1 MVFVLDGS
9 SRVGSFVVGRTLSFV
24 PLLLVVSVV
33 AFFVLLLTPGDPA
46 QLMLGQNATVEAVA
60 RLRQELAL
68 DQPLVI
74 QYLSFLGSAL
84 RGDLGRS
91 YATYRPV
98 SAELAQRLM
107 MTAQLGG
114 IAFLLATLLGIPLGV
129 AAAVRRNSWIDH
141 LLRLVVLGSV
151 SLPVFWLGILLVYL
165 FAVTLRWLP
174 STGSGTPAHLVLPA
188 LALATYPLAL
198 MVRLTR
204 TSMLEVLH
212 QDYLRTARAK
222 GLRPSKIIVRHAL
235 KNAMIPIV
243 TVMGLQIG
251 SLMTGAVL
259 TETVFAWPG
268 LGSYMIDAV
277 FTRDY
282 PVIRGCILL
291 FSAVFL
297 VTNLVVDVLYVL
309 LDPRI
314 RPS

>member
-1 MVFVLDGS
+1 M
-9 SRVGSFVVGRTLSFV
+9 GSFVIGRILSFF

-33 AFFVLLLTPGDPA
+33 AFFVLQLTPGDPA
-46 QLMLGQNATVEAVA
+46 RLMLGQNATVESIE
-60 RLRQELAL
+60 RLRRELAL
-68 DQPLVI
+68 DQPLPL

-84 RGDLGRS
+84 HGDLGRS
-91 YATYRPV
+91 YATFRPV
-98 SAELAQRLM
+98 STELIQRLL

-114 IAFLLATLLGIPLGV
+114 AAFVLATVIGIPLGV
-129 AAAVRRNSWIDH
+129 IAGVRRNTWVDH
-141 LLRLVVLGSV
+141 LLRVIVLGSV
-151 SLPVFWLGILLVYL
+151 SIPVFWLGILLIYF

-174 STGSGTPAHLVLPA
+174 SIGSGTPAHLVLPA
-188 LALATYPLAL
+188 IALATYPLAL
-198 MVRLTR
+198 LVRLTR
-204 TSMLEVLH
+204 ASMLEVLH

-222 GLRPSKIIVRHAL
+222 GLRHFDVIARHAL

-268 LGSYMIDAV
+268 LGSYMVDAV
-277 FTRDY
+277 FSRDY

-291 FSAVFL
+291 FSVVFL
-297 VTNLVVDVLYVL
+297 VTNLGVDLLYVR

>member
-1 MVFVLDGS
+1 M
-9 SRVGSFVVGRTLSFV
+9 GSFVFGRMLSFF

-33 AFFVLLLTPGDPA
+33 AFFVLQLTPGDPA
-46 QLMLGQNATVEAVA
+46 QLMLGQNATVESVE
-60 RLRQELAL
+60 RLRRELAL
-68 DQPLVI
+68 DQPLAI
-74 QYLSFLGSAL
+74 QYLSFLGNAL
-84 RGDLGRS
+84 HGDLGRS

-98 SAELAQRLM
+98 SNELAQRLV
-107 MTAQLGG
+107 MTSQLGG
-114 IAFLLATLLGIPLGV
+114 AAFLLATLLGIPLGV
-129 AAAVRRNSWIDH
+129 VAAVRRNSWIDH
-141 LLRLVVLGSV
+141 LLRVIVLGSV
-151 SLPVFWLGILLVYL
+151 SVPVFWLGILLIYL

-174 STGSGTPAHLVLPA
+174 SIGSGTPAHLVLPT

-204 TSMLEVLH
+204 TSMLDVLH

-222 GLRPSKIIVRHAL
+222 GLRPFEVIVRHAL

-243 TVMGLQIG
+243 TVMGLQVG
-251 SLMTGAVL
+251 ALMTGAVL

-268 LGSYMIDAV
+268 LGSYMVDAV

-282 PVIRGCILL
+282 PVIRGSILL
-291 FSAVFL
+291 FSVIFL
-297 VTNLVVDVLYVL
+297 VTNLAVDVLYVR

>member
-1 MVFVLDGS
+1 VT
-9 SRVGSFVVGRTLSFV
+9 SFVFGRLLSLF
-24 PLLLVVSVV
+24 PLLLIVSVV

-60 RLRQELAL
+60 QLRRDLAL
-68 DQPLVI
+68 DQPLI
-74 QYLSFLGSAL
+74 LQYLSFLGSAL
-84 RGDLGRS
+84 HGDLGRS

-98 SAELAQRLM
+98 STELGQRFL

-114 IAFLLATLLGIPLGV
+114 TAFVLATMLGIPLGV
-129 AAAVRRNSWIDH
+129 IAAVRRNRLIDH
-141 LLRLVVLGSV
+141 LLRVIVLASI
-151 SLPVFWLGILLVYL
+151 SLPVFWLGILLIYL

-174 STGSGTPAHLVLPA
+174 STGTGSPAHLVLPM

-198 MVRLTR
+198 TVRLTR
-204 TSMLEVLH
+204 TSMLEVLD
-212 QDYLRTARAK
+212 QDYLRTAQAK
-222 GLRPSKIIVRHAL
+222 GLRPLAVIVRHAL

-251 SLMTGAVL
+251 ALMSGAVL

-268 LGSYMIDAV
+268 LGSYMVDAV

-291 FSAVFL
+291 FSLIFL
-297 VTNLVVDVLYVL
+297 VTNLAVDILYVR